1 MDVTMMMMTGEN
13 LVGESDKQTDDFGS
27 NGPNAKNS
35 NSPLE
40 KEEKEEQLVTSTLK
54 EQEQET
60 TSLTAQLPI
69 DWRLLPPLLAPRDD
83 KRNEF
88 RRGAGTLGGSTI
100 ICIILVHGGFS
111 IWSGQ
116 IQRNTFTW
124 WVFIISVYVVGI
136 LQLFFLFAMYYV
148 NPGVV
153 KRSSVTCFP
162 IPSQAE
168 PYIRSY
174 LQQQQQLQP
183 QPQQSSNPQQMQL
196 LLVPPPVELYIQSEE
211 AEEADDSHGETG
223 DIYCVRCLVWRRGK
237 KQYFH
242 CATCQRCVANYDHH
256 CGVFGRCIAG
266 KLPCQGNLP
275 FFFLIIIT
283 GGLLFWLTVIA
294 LAWMFGSSSF

>member
-1 MDVTMMMMTGEN
+1 MDVTMMMMTGDN
-13 LVGESDKQTDDFGS
+13 LVGESDEQTDDFGS
-27 NGPNAKNS
+27 NNGSNAKNS

-40 KEEKEEQLVTSTLK
+40 QEEKEEVELVTSTL
-54 EQEQET
+54 QEQDQEM
-60 TSLTAQLPI
+60 TSLTAQTPI
-69 DWRLLPPLLAPRDD
+69 DWRLLPPLPAPRDD

-88 RRGAGTLGGSTI
+88 RRGAGALGGITI

-116 IQRNTFTW
+116 IQQNTLTW
-124 WVFIISVYVVGI
+124 WAFIIAVYVVGI
-136 LQLFFLFAMYYV
+136 LQLFFLFAMYYMD
-148 NPGVV
+148 PGVV

-162 IPSQAE
+162 IPSQVE
-168 PYIRSY
+168 PYICSY
-174 LQQQQQLQP
+174 LQQQPQQ

-196 LLVPPPVELYIQSEE
+196 LVVPPPVELYIQSEE
-211 AEEADDSHGETG
+211 EEANDSQGETG

-237 KQYFH
+237 KKYFH

-275 FFFLIIIT
+275 FFFLTIIT
-283 GGLLFWLTVIA
+283 GGLLYWLTVIA
-294 LAWMFGSSSF
+294 LAWMFGSGSF